1 MKNISLS
8 TIPPLLVY
16 FQELNNFFLVS
27 EPILGS
33 SNMSSSTLASG
44 SFTSNTSTM
53 AHSTT
58 SSSMNL
64 MNQPL
69 LLLSNMANMM
79 TVKLDCTN
87 YIVWKHQITMVL
99 ETYSMFDL
107 LDEMQSIPKK
117 FLKDLSRSVTA
128 IVNPDYLTWKS
139 KEKALLTFIS
149 STISPS
155 ILAITVACTIAIDVW
170 KMLENH
176 YSYILLGI

>member
-33 SNMSSSTLASG
+33 SNMSSSTLAFG

-64 MNQPL
+64 MNQPI

-79 TVKLDCTN
+79 IVKLDSTN

-107 LDEMQSIPKK
+107 LDEMQYQRNFSKN
-117 FLKDLSRSVTA
+117 FLDQSLQ
-128 IVNPDYLTWKS
+128 
-139 KEKALLTFIS
+139 
-149 STISPS
+149 
-155 ILAITVACTIAIDVW
+155 
-170 KMLENH
+170 
-176 YSYILLGI
+176 